1 MMMHEGANRVRSVQR
16 TVGYLAHDRKKTV
29 AALALVAVMAVM
41 WSRVLLGRKP
51 EAADASSSPG
61 QVTDHEDHGAGV
73 RFQELPIIPGRND
86 RINRDFF
93 AVEDWKR
100 FRKSSHVVIAGS
112 DAQTPVVSSD
122 RTREAV
128 ARVAERLNLEAVL
141 LTKNPQVFVNN
152 QLMNVGDTLSVEEGA
167 ETYDFEIVRIEADSV
182 LVRCRERQ
190 LTLQVAQSNDVKK

>member
-1 MMMHEGANRVRSVQR
+1 MHDSANKVRSVHR
-16 TVGYLAHDRKKTV
+16 TVGYLAQDRKKTV
-29 AALALVAVMAVM
+29 AAIALIAIMAVM

-51 EAADASSSPG
+51 ESADASASRNKAAT
-61 QVTDHEDHGAGV
+61 QEDYHAAI

-100 FRKSSHVVIAGS
+100 FRKSSHVVIAGG
-112 DAQTPVVSSD
+112 DARTPVVSSD

-152 QLMNVGDTLSVEEGA
+152 QLMNEGDTLSVEEGA
-167 ETYDFEIVRIEADSV
+167 ETYDFEIVHIEADSV

-190 LTLQVAQSNDVKK
+190 LTLQVAQSNDGKK